1 MASLAGLCILDARA
15 DVPGAE
21 AGLPGAFL
29 MPVLLV
35 LTVLATQ
42 EVLRLARAAG
52 IRPVAWTIYAGN
64 LLLVVAQWLPALY
77 LYLAAQLLVA

>member
-1 MASLAGLCILDARA
+1 ML
-15 DVPGAE
+15 PGAE

-42 EVLRLARAAG
+42 EVLRLAAAAG
-52 IRPVAWTIYAGN
+52 IRPVAGTIYAGN

-77 LYLAAQLLVA
+77 LYLAAQRLVSRPGFF